1 MRYGLNCLINQTYLS
16 KYPALT
22 KLKRQLQVPK
32 AYGALGLAGLFS
44 IFVFFN
50 LFGGFLTTTLGWGLP
65 AYFSIQALQSPSSGD
80 DVQWLTYWNIKML
93 TKMGQLETAPGAI
106 RASLDGATHHA

>member
-1 MRYGLNCLINQTYLS
+1 MSTGYT
-16 KYPALT
+16 LT

-80 DVQWLTYWNIKML
+80 DVQWLTYWNIFGSFNIIKTFANTIL
-93 TKMGQLETAPGAI
+93 YCLPF
-106 RASLDGATHHA
+106 SLVNPVTLNSQATFC